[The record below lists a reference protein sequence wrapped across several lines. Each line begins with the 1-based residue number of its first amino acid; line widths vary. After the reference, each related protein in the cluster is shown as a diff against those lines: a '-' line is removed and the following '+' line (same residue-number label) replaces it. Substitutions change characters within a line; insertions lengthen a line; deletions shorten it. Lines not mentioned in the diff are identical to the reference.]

1 MKGEPSDRDGHD
13 DRESGA
19 HVRPHSHDCDP
30 FLSSMSPIASIL
42 VYLSRSRPSLFHLS
56 ASSYTHHVFPSPHS
70 HDCDPFLS

>member
-1 MKGEPSDRDGHD
+1 MKGEPSDRD

-42 VYLSRSRPSLFHLS
+42 VYLSRRRPSLFHLS
-56 ASSYTHHVFPSPHS
+56 ASSYTHHVFPNVQSS
-70 HDCDPFLS
+70 